1 MPFRESGLTRSD
13 EGGLDGGTKW
23 PGGVQ
28 LLRVGNCVVGSLR
41 GTVGVSTLDVSEE
54 CGPLWPLLQATFLA
68 EV

>member
-1 MPFRESGLTRSD
+1 M
-13 EGGLDGGTKW
+13 GTKF

-28 LLRVGNCVVGSLR
+28 LLGVGNCVVGSLR